1 MEKQKPVIPRPNSI
15 CVICQESRGNF
26 LTHQGGA
33 FSIYCPHHQAG
44 GIGRTNE
51 DGIFRWLIVTPV
63 SHDAWVEKLLAA
75 QLAATQPPSSAVQ

>member
-15 CVICQESRGNF
+15 CMICQEHGSF
-26 LTHQGGA
+26 LSHANGA
-33 FSIYCPHHQAG
+33 ISVFCEHHSAG

-63 SHDAWVEKLLAA
+63 TREVWVEQLLAA
-75 QLAATQPPSSAVQ
+75 QLAATQLPSSAVQ